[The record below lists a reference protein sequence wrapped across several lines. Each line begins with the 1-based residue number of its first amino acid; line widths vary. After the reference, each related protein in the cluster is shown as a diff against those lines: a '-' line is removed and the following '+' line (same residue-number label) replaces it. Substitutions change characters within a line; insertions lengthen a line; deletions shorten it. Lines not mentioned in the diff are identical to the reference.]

1 MAGKVSICGLDTST
15 LPRLKAA
22 EQDKLMKEVKEGR
35 YGARDEFVIANMRL
49 VLSVLQKY
57 YTDKDNYDDLF
68 QIGCVGLIK
77 AIDNFDITIGVR
89 FSTYAVPMIMGEIRR
104 YLRDSNSLKVS
115 RSIRDTAYKV
125 LKTREELEKGMDLEV
140 NLEKIAEQLEIPLKQ
155 VVCALDAVSTPV
167 SLFEPVYNS
176 SGDTILL
183 MDQISDER
191 NTDEKWV
198 DNVALESAM
207 IKLSERERQIL
218 YLRYYEGKT
227 QVEISEGVGIS
238 QAQVSR
244 LEKNALNQIRYLM

>member
-15 LPRLKAA
+15 LPKLKAC
-22 EQDKLMKEVKEGR
+22 EQEMLMKKVKEGID
-35 YGARDEFVIANMRL
+35 GAREEFVIANMRL

-57 YTDKDNYDDLF
+57 YTGKDNYDDLF

-77 AIDNFDITIGVR
+77 AIDNFDVNVGVR

-104 YLRDSNSLKVS
+104 FLRDTNSLKVS

-125 LKTREELEKGMDLEV
+125 LKAREELERGVDIEV
-140 NLEKIAEQLEIPLKQ
+140 NLEKIAEKLEIPLRQ

-167 SLFEPVYNS
+167 SLYEPVYNS
-176 SGDTILL
+176 GGDTILL
-183 MDQISDER
+183 MDQISDEY
-191 NTDEKWV
+191 NTDSKWI
-198 DNVALESAM
+198 DNVALENA
-207 IKLSERERQIL
+207 IEELSERERQIL

-244 LEKNALNQIRYLM
+244 LEKSALKQIRYLM